1 MNSVILEHQ
10 ARPLILIRVIDSFI
24 SQTMLFSLI
33 QVIMANMKKETK
45 LASKHLPDLLMKN
58 IKRNAQ
64 EQKFGIHLKLKCKN
78 TARQ

>member
-1 MNSVILEHQ
+1 
-10 ARPLILIRVIDSFI
+10 
-24 SQTMLFSLI
+24 MLSSLI

-58 IKRNAQ
+58 IKRNVQ

-78 TARQ
+78 AARQ